1 MYEVHSL
8 MAREG
13 YKITDF
19 ERSKEMRRSICAF
32 TVLALLFGAG
42 MAWGQAQKGSI
53 TVTVEAEDGSRL
65 PGVTVTAESDQ
76 TLTRRTVLTNQHGQA
91 MLVALDPAH
100 NYVVTS
106 TLEGFN
112 GARNENVVV
121 RAGQDVPIRVVLSLE
136 TVREEM
142 IVTAE
147 SPIVDMT
154 SSVAGQDITL
164 ELTESLPTGRSYQDY
179 LQLVPGVM
187 PAIDQGQGYNPASRS
202 GLNYRDLLGEVGQS
216 RDNYY
221 YLEGINVTDG
231 VQGYSRTNINTE
243 IIQEQSVLTGGL
255 PAEFV
260 GAPGLVSNVI
270 TKSGGNQFTGS
281 VNYYFQ
287 DDNLVED
294 NEHAADATFSAYDT
308 ALTVGGPIVQDK
320 AWFFASYRKVYADYD
335 VADLDT
341 GVLLRTVEHDENQAF
356 AKLTWAPTQKDLLT
370 GVFLSDP
377 RDISGERDNT
387 LLNTRDQAEELGA
400 ERYSLTYSRVFS
412 SASLDLGYAEH
423 DGDNNVLSAIDASLN
438 DVAFCGG
445 DDFSREDEQ
454 LGGRGDNNYETRG
467 TETTR
472 GAFEYFLDTSWGDHS
487 LKFGVEVSEYNDFR
501 DAQYVNGERYVSISD
516 RYINDNLTN
525 REVINDFSILD
536 FNALNPSDYDG
547 FIETVDGLANRQAF
561 YDLFDIDGDGVI
573 SPEELADNLIFN
585 STEGNPD
592 GQINY
597 GRRYTLAP
605 GAGTTR
611 SEGSVFYLQDMWQWD
626 RWSVNAGVR
635 AEEWSHFATT
645 GQKVFT
651 FDYDYA
657 PRLSIAYDLTGQ
669 GKSRLSFYYG
679 RYYDPIR
686 NNATNFVGSLTT
698 REFEEQVYV
707 AALGQWVRFRTRG
720 GATQLDATF
729 APTTKTPYTDE
740 YTLGYKTDMGRNM
753 SIEVNLIKRETR
765 EIIED
770 YDYGLYADPTVYPGP
785 IDDPNS
791 FYLGPGFF
799 GFDGTPTSNFNIG
812 TLPPGNYRSWK
823 GLELIFRKRYSDN
836 WQLLA
841 SYNYADA
848 EGNTNSDSNFDF
860 AGDVLWLD
868 PRAPNIEGVQPG
880 LIEHLFKVAGSYNWD
895 NGFQIGGSYRWNS
908 GTIVNITQQQV
919 RRNNPIQGE
928 AFEYAGVTENW
939 VREDAVGGLE
949 NPSYGVLDLRAAYLW
964 KITDK
969 LQADFFLDIFNVF
982 DDQKAV
988 QLEDREALPEFG
1000 TGVRF
1005 VDPRRYY
1012 LGARL
1017 RF

>member
-1 MYEVHSL
+1 
-8 MAREG
+8 
-13 YKITDF
+13 
-19 ERSKEMRRSICAF
+19 MRRSICAF

-42 MAWGQAQKGSI
+42 MALGQAQKGSI
-53 TVTVEAEDGSRL
+53 SVIVEDEAGGRL

-76 TLTRRTVLTNQHGQA
+76 TLTRRTVITNDQGLA
-91 MLVALDPAH
+91 ILVALDPAN

-106 TLEGFN
+106 ILEGFN

-121 RAGQDVPIRVVLSLE
+121 RAGQDVPIRVNLSLA
-136 TVREEM
+136 TVTEEM

-147 SPIVDMT
+147 SPIVDVT
-154 SSVAGQDITL
+154 NSVAGQDITL

-187 PAIDQGQGYNPASRS
+187 PAVDQGQGNNPASRS

-270 TKSGGNQFTGS
+270 TKSGGNRFTGS

-287 DDNLVED
+287 DDSLVD
-294 NEHAADATFSAYDT
+294 NNEHAEDSTFSAYDT

-320 AWFFASYRKVYADYD
+320 AWFFASYRKVSREDD
-335 VADLDT
+335 VANLDT
-341 GVLLRTVEHDENQAF
+341 GALMRVVEHNEDQAF

-377 RDISGERDNT
+377 RDISGERDAT

-400 ERYSLTYSRVFS
+400 ERYSLNYSRVFS
-412 SASLDLGYAEH
+412 AASLDFGYSQHE
-423 DGDNNVLSAIDASLN
+423 GNVDAISAIQASLN
-438 DVAFCGG
+438 DVSFRGG
-445 DDFSREDEQ
+445 DDFSSADEQ

-467 TETTR
+467 TESTR
-472 GAFEYFLDTSWGDHS
+472 GAFEYFFDTSWGDHS
-487 LKFGVEVSEYNDFR
+487 VKVGFDLAEYDDFR
-501 DAQYVNGERYVSISD
+501 NSTYVNGERYVSISN
-516 RYINDNLTN
+516 RYISDNLTD
-525 REVINDFSILD
+525 REVIDNFSIRD

-547 FIETVDGLANRQAF
+547 FMESVEGLANRQAF

-585 STEGNPD
+585 GTAGNPD

-597 GRRYTLAP
+597 GRRHTLFP

-611 SEGSVFYLQDMWQWD
+611 SEGTTFYLQDTWQWD
-626 RWSVNAGVR
+626 RWSVNLGVR
-635 AEEWSHFATT
+635 TEEWSHFATT
-645 GQKVFT
+645 GQEVFT

-669 GKSRLSFYYG
+669 GKSRLAFYYG

-707 AALGQWVRFRTRG
+707 AALDQWVRYRTRG
-720 GATQLDATF
+720 GASQLDATF

-740 YTLGYKTDMGRNM
+740 FTLGYKTDLGHKM
-753 SIEVNLIKRETR
+753 SFEVNLIKRETR
-765 EIIED
+765 DIIED
-770 YDYGLYADPTVYPGP
+770 YDYGLYADPSVYPGP
-785 IDDPNS
+785 VDDPDS
-791 FYLGPGFF
+791 FFLGPGFF
-799 GFDGTPTSNFNIG
+799 GFDGTPSSNFNIG
-812 TLPPGNYRSWK
+812 TLPPGNFRSWK

-836 WQLLA
+836 WQLLS

-868 PRAPNIEGVQPG
+868 PRAPNIEGTQPG
-880 LIEHLFKVAGSYNWD
+880 LIKHLFKVAGSYNWD
-895 NGFQIGGSYRWNS
+895 NGFQVGGAYRWNS
-908 GTIVNITQQQV
+908 GAIVNITTQSY
-919 RRNNPIQGE
+919 RRNNPVQVTTPY
-928 AFEYAGVTENW
+928 EYAGVSEYW
-939 VREDAVGGLE
+939 VRDDAVGGLE
-949 NPSYGVLDLRAAYLW
+949 NPSYGVLDLRAAFLW
-964 KITDK
+964 NISDK
-969 LQADFFLDIFNVF
+969 LEADFFLDIFNVM

-988 QLEDREALPEFG
+988 QLYDREAIPEFG
-1000 TGVRF
+1000 TGQRF